1 MTRYAQK
8 RVATPRA
15 GGAQP
20 HRIDGSWS
28 WSWRKA

>member
-20 HRIDGSWS
+20 LRIDGSWS
-28 WSWRKA
+28 WTKA

>member
-1 MTRYAQK
+1 MTRYDQK

-15 GGAQP
+15 GSAQP

-28 WSWRKA
+28 WRKA

>member
-28 WSWRKA
+28 WRKA